1 MVCVKIQGE
10 DIRKTQF
17 SRTTNSNTM
26 KMIPILI
33 LAFSTLIIIIVV
45 IGAFKGLSN
54 DVKTQNTEIQDLKTK
69 SDSLSV
75 LAAKKTKERHNQQL
89 REAFRNGWYK
99 GGNAALEACTK
110 AAVTGTKIK
119 DISIEADSL
128 KFEQLFIDK

>member
-1 MVCVKIQGE
+1 MLV
-10 DIRKTQF
+10 F
-17 SRTTNSNTM
+17 SLLAIVITETN
-26 KMIPILI
+26 IL
-33 LAFSTLIIIIVV
+33 S
-45 IGAFKGLSN
+45 G
-54 DVKTQNTEIQDLKTK
+54 DVKTQSAEIQDLKTK
-69 SDSLSV
+69 SDSLSI

-110 AAVTGTKIK
+110 AAATGTKIK